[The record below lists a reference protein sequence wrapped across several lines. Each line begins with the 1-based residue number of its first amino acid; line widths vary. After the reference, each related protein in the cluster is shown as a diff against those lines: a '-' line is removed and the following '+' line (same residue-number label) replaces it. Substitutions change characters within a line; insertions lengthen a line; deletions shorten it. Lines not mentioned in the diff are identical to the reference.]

1 MNNDGSR
8 VWGVSIRAWIA
19 CLLVGTVCLIYILDA
34 CATVWMNFKG
44 ANLELKISEPLYT
57 LAIMAVSFYLGNK
70 TGQPPSTDSNNT
82 TIITK

>member
-19 CLLVGTVCLIYILDA
+19 CLLVGTVCFIYILDA
-34 CATVWMNFKG
+34 FATVWGNIHG
-44 ANLELKISEPLYT
+44 GHDELKISEPLYT

-70 TGQPPSTDSNNT
+70 TGQPPTSPDSNT